1 MKIPGRENRSIHVN
15 QELNPLRGSFHTQ
28 FITMGFTRGYYCLIP
43 FGIKKCPKDIN
54 KNSPV
59 RSSGKAMRGKDATP
73 EWVEF
78 LIISECQLLIRIIPS
93 YSYPTNIFN
102 MF

>member
-1 MKIPGRENRSIHVN
+1 MNFLLRLGFKAKMKPPGRKNRSIHAN

-59 RSSGKAMRGKDATP
+59 RSSGEAMRGKDATP

-78 LIISECQLLIRIIPS
+78 LIISSCQLLIRIIP
-93 YSYPTNIFN
+93 
-102 MF
+102 

>member
-1 MKIPGRENRSIHVN
+1 MSAN
-15 QELNPLRGSFHTQ
+15 QRLNPLRGSFRIHFVT
-28 FITMGFTRGYYCLIP
+28 TGKTHGYYCLIP

-59 RSSGKAMRGKDATP
+59 RSSGKAMRGKDTTP

-78 LIISECQLLIRIIPS
+78 LIIS
-93 YSYPTNIFN
+93 
-102 MF
+102 